1 MTRMFKWTLGF
12 SIIGLLVSAF
22 LFGYNQQFFNLSESI
37 DAERFSFFGT
47 FISGLAGLL
56 TIWLL
61 YYTYTQTQD
70 TLRVTLETSIDST
83 FFNLIST
90 YRSIVTQLHTRA
102 ETTELRANYSQYRRE
117 VGKNSTDKVVKDF
130 FELLYDMLDMKYKL
144 RDNQR
149 EMSRLDQFFKDHDW
163 MVGHYFRTLIHL
175 IKWVNDNPDI
185 NLVKR
190 VFYIDF
196 IKSQLTLDELRFL
209 YYYSARIDISTFK
222 TLMTY
227 NFFNAAKDQLIYPED
242 WDEFKKL

>member
-1 MTRMFKWTLGF
+1 MFKWTLGF